1 MKKGTS
7 GEVVDGKIDSGNK
20 RGSSGLRL
28 YHTLNRA
35 RQWKW
40 RELWKWGF
48 MQETGGK
55 EKLRICEICYR
66 IDRKA
71 DRKEGCKEEHNR
83 RGTMEVK
90 EIYYMKS
97 VADMVDYFESIWK
110 EDPGRSNYAL
120 ELPSMGLKRRRKG
133 KSK

>member
-1 MKKGTS
+1 MKKCTS
-7 GEVVDGKIDSGNK
+7 GEVVDGKKDRANE
-20 RGSSGLRL
+20 RGSSGLRT
-28 YHTLNRA
+28 YHNLDRV

-48 MQETGGK
+48 MHETGAKG
-55 EKLRICEICYR
+55 KLRICEICYR

-71 DRKEGCKEEHNR
+71 ERKEGCKEEHHR

-90 EIYYMKS
+90 EIYCMKN

-110 EDPGRSNYAL
+110 EDPGRCNYPL
-120 ELPSMGLKRRRKG
+120 ELPNMGLKRRRKG